1 MAPMLKNIQILLK
14 SYPKGFPT
22 PENFENVTNDIPKDV
37 TDTDD
42 VLVQLLDLSVDP
54 YLRGRMNPGPS
65 YFPPFELGKVPSQP
79 KLFCN
84 TCATS
89 ALDTCQPLLHLYLS
103 QS

>member
-1 MAPMLKNIQILLK
+1 MGVMLLGNDVCLMQSLLCLQKRSMAPTLKNTQILLK

-65 YFPPFELGKVPSQP
+65 YFPPFELGKVP
-79 KLFCN
+79 L
-84 TCATS
+84 
-89 ALDTCQPLLHLYLS
+89 
-103 QS
+103 